1 MSVTEVYEAAIES
14 GQTYHSVEVT
24 STTRGYTWGVKV
36 AGTDLEEIRKRLVE
50 TEAFCKAKF
59 GSPEKDG

>member
-1 MSVTEVYEAAIES
+1 MNGTEVYEAAIEN

-36 AGTDLEEIRKRLVE
+36 AGTDLEEIKKRLME
-50 TEAFCKAKF
+50 TEAFCKEKF
-59 GSPEKDG
+59 GTEKDG